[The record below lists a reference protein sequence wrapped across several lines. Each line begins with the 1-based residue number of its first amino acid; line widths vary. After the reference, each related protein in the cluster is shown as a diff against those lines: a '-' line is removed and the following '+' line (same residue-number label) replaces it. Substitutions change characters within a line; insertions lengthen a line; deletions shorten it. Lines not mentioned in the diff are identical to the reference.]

1 MYRRDGWDETH
12 DRWPSHLQTRQFT
25 KSSTRRRQST
35 KSFTGKRQFTN
46 SSTGKYKV
54 IHRQETVYKVIL
66 GKRQSTKWFT
76 DETVY
81 NVVLKQ
87 KTADTVICRRDK
99 SQRLPQTRRFTKSST
114 DKRQLTQSFTAVTS
128 DNVIHR
134 QETVDTVIY
143 TSDNVVH
150 RRNRLHIHLQMRQL
164 TKSSTNQSTNK
175 VFTNETVDTFIH
187 GWYLWQTDSYINSYS
202 LIWGDPEGIFLD
214 HSDVGGQTHHHG
226 HCDFTDLFQLPCTWN
241 TSV

>member
-1 MYRRDGWDETH
+1 M
-12 DRWPSHLQTRQFT
+12 
-25 KSSTRRRQST
+25 SSSN
-35 KSFTGKRQFTN
+35 KRQLT
-46 SSTGKYKV
+46 
-54 IHRQETVYKVIL
+54 
-66 GKRQSTKWFT
+66 QSFT
-76 DETVY
+76 DETSH
-81 NVVLKQ
+81 NVFH
-87 KTADTVICRRDK
+87 RRDGLQ
-99 SQRLPQTRRFTKSST
+99 SHPQTRDSWRSHLQPWQVTTSST
-114 DKRQLTQSFTAVTS
+114 DKRQLTQSFTHVIS